1 MKLTF
6 RQIKTKAFL
15 FLFLTGCLDPYQPK
29 VIQQDISAL
38 VVDGFVDTTHGT
50 INVDLSR
57 TLPLLSES
65 TYQPET
71 NATIILEGEDGSQI
85 ILNNVGGGKYSLTEL
100 SLNDA
105 LMYRLYI
112 SSETDEYR
120 SEYVTLKSSPSLD
133 GVIWEVPPEADGV
146 QIYVN
151 AHDPTNKTRYYQWVF
166 SETWEYQTELISIEL
181 LDDDSIR
188 IRNDDELIHRCWK
201 TQQSNKVLI
210 EQTTRLSND
219 VVHKFP
225 IHFIPKESQ
234 RISRNYSILV
244 QQRALDEATY
254 NYLLQLQKTT
264 EVMGG
269 LFDPMPSQLI
279 GNLHN
284 INKPSEPVIGYFRG
298 GAVQEKRIFITREDL
313 SSSLPPYL
321 SFACTTDTA
330 PSIEALENM
339 YPNIQLLYTMGP
351 GGLITAPI
359 SCMDCRVSGGGVLT
373 KPTFWP

>member
-6 RQIKTKAFL
+6 RQIKPKAL
-15 FLFLTGCLDPYQPK
+15 LLLFLTGCLDPYQPK

-38 VVDGFVDTTHGT
+38 IVDGFVNTTHRT

-65 TYQPET
+65 SYQPET
-71 NATIILEGEDGSQI
+71 NATVVLEGEDGSQVT
-85 ILNNVGGGKYSLTEL
+85 LNNIGGGKYSLSEL

-105 LMYRLYI
+105 VKYRLYI
-112 SSETDEYR
+112 TSETDEYQ
-120 SEYVTLKSSPSLD
+120 SEYITLKLSPSLD
-133 GVIWEVPPEADGV
+133 EVIWEVTPEADGI

-151 AHDPTNKTRYYQWVF
+151 AHDPANQTRYYQWVF
-166 SETWEYQTELISIEL
+166 TETWEYQTEFISIYI
-181 LDDDSIR
+181 LDAGVLR

-201 TQQSNKVLI
+201 TQMSNKVLI
-210 EQTTRLSND
+210 EQTTRLTND

-225 IHFIPKESQ
+225 IHFISKESQ
-234 RISRNYSILV
+234 KISRNYSILV
-244 QQRALDEATY
+244 QQRALDEETY

-279 GNLHN
+279 GNLRN
-284 INKPSEPVIGYFRG
+284 INNPSEPVIGYFRG
-298 GAVQEKRIFITREDL
+298 GSVQEKRVFIRREEL

-330 PSIEALENM
+330 PSIEALEDM
-339 YPNIQLLYTMGP
+339 YPNIQVLYTMGTAI
-351 GGLITAPI
+351 ITAPI
-359 SCMDCRVSGGGVLT
+359 TCMDCRVSGGGVLT
-373 KPTFWP
+373 KPVFWP